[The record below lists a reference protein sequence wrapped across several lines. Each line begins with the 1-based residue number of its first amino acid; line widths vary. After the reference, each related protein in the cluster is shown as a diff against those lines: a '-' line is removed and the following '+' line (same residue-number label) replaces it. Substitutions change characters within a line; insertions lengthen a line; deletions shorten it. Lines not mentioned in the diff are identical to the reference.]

1 MAAADDLQQKRLA
14 TALSKMPDYNPDKVY
29 TQAEYVVTVLPS
41 ESRKH
46 KLAPQYRGL
55 YLVVKTSG
63 NNNSTVHCRCP
74 VTDTIHSIQAQ
85 DLRLLDLRVL
95 ASTEEVTLWAA
106 KLCNTPPVAF
116 GCSLSIASHQHFDR
130 TALQT

>member
-63 NNNSTVHCRCP
+63 NNNSTVHCRLP
-74 VTDTIHSIQAQ
+74 
-85 DLRLLDLRVL
+85 
-95 ASTEEVTLWAA
+95 TLFILS
-106 KLCNTPPVAF
+106 KLKTL
-116 GCSLSIASHQHFDR
+116 GC
-130 TALQT
+130 